1 MHPRSRV
8 LMLRI
13 SWGITGFLT
22 AKRLHI
28 VAQGKQRR
36 VLRAFVSPW
45 VEETRDPRPRIQGF
59 FLRRVVEAE
68 TCRGFFAASADR
80 RPMATVSPRPRPSL
94 PANPGRRQCSQDSH
108 CLALGYVV

>member
-13 SWGITGFLT
+13 SWRITRFLT
-22 AKRLHI
+22 AKRLYI
-28 VAQGKQRR
+28 VAQGKRRR

-45 VEETRDPRPRIQGF
+45 VKEARDPRPRTQRF
-59 FLRRVVEAE
+59 FRRRVIEAE
-68 TCRGFFAASADR
+68 ACRGFFAASADR
-80 RPMATVSPRPRPSL
+80 RPMATVSPRPRPSM
-94 PANPGRRQCSQDSH
+94 PANPGRRQYSQDSH

>member
-1 MHPRSRV
+1 
-8 LMLRI
+8 MLRI

-68 TCRGFFAASADR
+68 TCRGYLGLAR
-80 RPMATVSPRPRPSL
+80 NVSQSNHEDTKGTKEAKIP
-94 PANPGRRQCSQDSH
+94 
-108 CLALGYVV
+108 